1 MYVCVCVCVS
11 VGCIQLNAHPDAPAA
26 ARISRRSHQ
35 HCAAADEQGDETKCA
50 SPSKQ
55 EDICRKALTCTGITH
70 LRMIALWQMKPPST
84 TTSTT
89 TSTNISPPRLHHQFT
104 FTLTTTSDPY
114 GQKLSSTTPMPSAT
128 TTLASQSTA
137 LTKPTLCIYSIC
149 SLKPLMPCRGTLTNR
164 TCAIERP
171 PHWRSACKR
180 VIGSDALFLCRMTQA
195 CPSAPARA

>member
-1 MYVCVCVCVS
+1 MYWDS
-11 VGCIQLNAHPDAPAA
+11 
-26 ARISRRSHQ
+26 
-35 HCAAADEQGDETKCA
+35 
-50 SPSKQ
+50 
-55 EDICRKALTCTGITH
+55 TH

-137 LTKPTLCIYSIC
+137 LIKPTLCIYSIC

-180 VIGSDALFLCRMTQA
+180 VIGSRTFLMPDDPRLSERA
-195 CPSAPARA
+195 CESLAIWRETFGSESER